1 VVAPRKPNCGR
12 RIATS
17 GGWSEHAFEAVG
29 IVAVGEID
37 PAAAGTVRD
46 DPHSIALLGDEVVP
60 DPDAGKLDPLDL
72 CHVMTTAQMYEASRV
87 AATGLAASPVP
98 PPSNVR
104 LQLNPSER
112 ELTHRIKAALMRP
125 PSWA

>member
-1 VVAPRKPNCGR
+1 VG
-12 RIATS
+12 
-17 GGWSEHAFEAVG
+17 SEHAFEAVG

-60 DPDAGKLDPLDL
+60 DPDAGKLDPLDH
-72 CHVMTTAQMYEASRV
+72 CHVMTTAQMYR
-87 AATGLAASPVP
+87 GLASCRTQSSSFSGTSTLQ
-98 PPSNVR
+98 PSCFNST
-104 LQLNPSER
+104 PAER
-112 ELTHRIKAALMRP
+112 ELTHRIEAALMRL